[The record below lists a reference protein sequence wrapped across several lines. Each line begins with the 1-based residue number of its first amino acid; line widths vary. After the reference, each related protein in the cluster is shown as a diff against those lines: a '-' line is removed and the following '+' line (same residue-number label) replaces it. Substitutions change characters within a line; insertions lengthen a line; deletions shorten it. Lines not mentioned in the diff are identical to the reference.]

1 MKFAFCVND
10 DLQKAVKRAAEVL
23 GMELGEGITV
33 ALSEGDRVGVSLKD
47 GRATIYYKRKS
58 QIFREMGIL
67 LENAKISDSF
77 DITEDGYFDTLGV
90 MVDTSRCGV
99 PKIETLKKLID
110 YLAILG
116 YDNLL
121 LYTEDTIELEGRP
134 YFGYMR
140 GRYTK
145 DDLRELDDYAYE
157 MGIEIIPCLEC
168 YGHMEKYLIWP
179 EAYPIRD
186 TDGVLLAR
194 EEKTFEFVESLI
206 ATVSS
211 CFRSRKVHI
220 GMDEAWDMGRGKFLD
235 INGYVPPFDIF
246 NEYMDRLISI
256 TNKYGLTPMMWSDMY
271 FRISNKNGNG
281 YYEESIEIPDD
292 VKAKIPKEVEL
303 VFWHYGEKH
312 ECDDYMLKKHTAL
325 GNKVLFAGGLWGWV
339 GHFPENRYAFSTTK
353 FSLDACRNN
362 GVRDAMT
369 TIWSN
374 DNAENDIFANLFG
387 LSFMAELV
395 YDKYAGDDK
404 LRSRFEAVTGADYD
418 LFLSMGNY
426 HNKFEGETFASYS
439 RRFLGKPLF
448 WQDIMEGLY
457 DTHLFTRKMSD
468 HYRATAELY
477 RGKSDEKWG
486 FLYDYA
492 YAVFNYLALK
502 TEIAEN
508 LVPAYKSGDRDMLK
522 RISRVLLP
530 DLRLATETV
539 HREHKKV
546 WFADNKIIGWA
557 NLDVRYGGMEARCD
571 TAIYLIERYL
581 SGEDSR
587 IEELEEERLEKGL
600 SGFVQYNRI
609 VTPNIKI

>member
-1 MKFAFCVND
+1 M
-10 DLQKAVKRAAEVL
+10 
-23 GMELGEGITV
+23 
-33 ALSEGDRVGVSLKD
+33 
-47 GRATIYYKRKS
+47 
-58 QIFREMGIL
+58 
-67 LENAKISDSF
+67 
-77 DITEDGYFDTLGV
+77 
-90 MVDTSRCGV
+90 
-99 PKIETLKKLID
+99 
-110 YLAILG
+110 
-116 YDNLL
+116 
-121 LYTEDTIELEGRP
+121 
-134 YFGYMR
+134 
-140 GRYTK
+140 
-145 DDLRELDDYAYE
+145 
-157 MGIEIIPCLEC
+157 
-168 YGHMEKYLIWP
+168 
-179 EAYPIRD
+179 
-186 TDGVLLAR
+186 
-194 EEKTFEFVESLI
+194 
-206 ATVSS
+206 
-211 CFRSRKVHI
+211 
-220 GMDEAWDMGRGKFLD
+220 
-235 INGYVPPFDIF
+235 
-246 NEYMDRLISI
+246 
-256 TNKYGLTPMMWSDMY
+256 
-271 FRISNKNGNG
+271 
-281 YYEESIEIPDD
+281 
-292 VKAKIPKEVEL
+292 
-303 VFWHYGEKH
+303 
-312 ECDDYMLKKHTAL
+312 
-325 GNKVLFAGGLWGWV
+325 
-339 GHFPENRYAFSTTK
+339 
-353 FSLDACRNN
+353 
-362 GVRDAMT
+362 
-369 TIWSN
+369 
-374 DNAENDIFANLFG
+374 
-387 LSFMAELV
+387 V
-395 YDKYAGDDK
+395 YDKDPSEEK
-404 LRSRFEAVTGADYD
+404 LRSRFETVTGASYD
-418 LFLSMGNY
+418 LFFNMGNY

-557 NLDVRYGGMEARCD
+557 NLDVRYGGMAARCD